1 MKIKLTL
8 QIIIGLCS
16 ITNIYAQ
23 NTDLFLADPTI
34 FYDQGKYYLY
44 GTEKSPQKGFPVYE
58 STNQKQWKPAEN
70 SQNGYALLMGNSTFG
85 TKGFWA
91 PQIFHYNKH
100 YYMAY
105 TANENIAIAESD
117 SPTGPFIQKTVKAL
131 DDKSLK
137 IDPFVFFDED
147 GKIYLYHVRLNHGN
161 TIWVAELS
169 SDLSEIKNNTLQK
182 CISPTQEWENRQIDY
197 KSPPISE
204 GPTVIKHKGTYYLFY
219 SANDFRSI
227 YYAVGYATAP
237 TPTGPWTKFAGNPLI
252 SRENIGMN
260 GTGHGD
266 VFFDKQHKMH
276 YVFHTHNND
285 STVQTRRT
293 YIVNM
298 KFTQNGTGNDPDRIV
313 VSTKKIMKPELI
325 SKQK

>member
-1 MKIKLTL
+1 MG
-8 QIIIGLCS
+8 QVH
-16 ITNIYAQ
+16 
-23 NTDLFLADPTI
+23 PTTKHI
-34 FYDQGKYYLY
+34 AFCVVDAGR
-44 GTEKSPQKGFPVYE
+44 GIYE
-58 STNQKQWKPAEN
+58 SLRTSSEYWPNKVEDALVLALKEGVTRDKKVGQG
-70 SQNGYALLMGNSTFG
+70 NGLWGLHEVAV
-85 TKGFWA
+85 
-91 PQIFHYNKH
+91 H
-100 YYMAY
+100 
-105 TANENIAIAESD
+105 AN
-117 SPTGPFIQKTVKAL
+117 GQL
-131 DDKSLK
+131 SLASGGEK
-137 IDPFVFFDED
+137 LVVNED